1 MLCEGVKIKEK
12 EEEIQEDNMYIRE
25 VSVLLM
31 TLTKAMQ
38 SVENGL
44 FVCLRG
50 KKCLVK
56 SVKKRLQCCV
66 GEVRQSV
73 FRTR

>member
-50 KKCLVK
+50 KNVWLKV
-56 SVKKRLQCCV
+56 
-66 GEVRQSV
+66 
-73 FRTR
+73 